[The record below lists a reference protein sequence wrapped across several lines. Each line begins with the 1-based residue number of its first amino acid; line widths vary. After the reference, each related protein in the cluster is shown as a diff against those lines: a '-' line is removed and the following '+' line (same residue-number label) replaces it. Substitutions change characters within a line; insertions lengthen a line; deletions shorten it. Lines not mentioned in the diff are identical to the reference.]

1 MATATKW
8 ANHKITTL
16 QRQSNQR
23 LMKCA
28 CKTPCFYC
36 NRPWNLI
43 RTTWCWSLCL
53 FDFAFGVF
61 WLYYVFISY
70 NKHFVKWSWFELRE
84 YRWIGDV
91 IIAVVIAIY
100 AIANFCSDIFRYW
113 FFHSFLHGF
122 VLYGPQLTSCHF
134 EAISEKLKKVI
145 RKAALLYPKIKTLQS
160 WHFFP
165 ELTGSTMCPRR
176 NCFFS
181 VAIIVI
187 IRKAAFTYRNFVEV
201 CLL

>member
-1 MATATKW
+1 MYNSYFSTMATATKW

-53 FDFAFGVF
+53 FDFAFVVF
-61 WLYYVFISY
+61 WLCYVFISY

-100 AIANFCSDIFRYW
+100 AIANFCLDIFRYW

-122 VLYGPQLTSCHF
+122 VHVPFTCFTDHSSLHAT
-134 EAISEKLKKVI
+134 LKPS
-145 RKAALLYPKIKTLQS
+145 L
-160 WHFFP
+160 
-165 ELTGSTMCPRR
+165 R
-176 NCFFS
+176 N
-181 VAIIVI
+181 
-187 IRKAAFTYRNFVEV
+187 
-201 CLL
+201 